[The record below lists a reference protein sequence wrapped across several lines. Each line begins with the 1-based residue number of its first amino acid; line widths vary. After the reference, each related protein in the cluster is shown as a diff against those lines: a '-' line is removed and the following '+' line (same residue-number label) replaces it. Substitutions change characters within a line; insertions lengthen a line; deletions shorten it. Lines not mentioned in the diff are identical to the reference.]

1 LLVRAAITL
10 LIVSTVII
18 ALGAAAVTVYAIRLR
33 HREKFLLWFGLFSIL
48 YGLVLVARN
57 SVFRLGFGPPQNI
70 GLHIERL
77 IALSAIV
84 PGLLLFE
91 EFYGRGWRS
100 SLRWLLWSYCVLAVA
115 VMSGVVRRSPLE
127 WILFPGSALVIMV
140 PLVLAMGYFTGYQAP
155 PVPNRRALFAGLVA
169 FFCTFSIDRVV
180 QAELGHW
187 RVGIE
192 PYGFL
197 ALVVC
202 LSYVTAQRVL
212 ADDKQLLSLTD
223 EMRVARRIQEAIL
236 PSDVPSLENVRTAVR
251 YAPMTAVAGDLYDFP
266 PAPPNCMAVFVAD
279 VMGHG
284 VPAALVAAMVK
295 VAVSRPC
302 GHDSGPA
309 MVIAGLNTILCYEAR
324 EQYATAV
331 YLCLDTVSGAG
342 RYSAAA
348 HPPPLL
354 WRRAKQSL
362 EVLGETGLLLGVRPK
377 EAYADS
383 EFSFEVGDRLL
394 LYTDGLL
401 EAENA
406 AGESFGDAALAT
418 FIKERQEFEAEQFVD
433 LLLNEVLAW
442 SCDGT
447 RARQADDITIV
458 VLDIYHGATVEEMTH
473 STSTSGHQLQFVS
486 RGEK

>member
-1 LLVRAAITL
+1 MRAAVTL
-10 LIVSTVII
+10 LIVSTVIV

-33 HREKFLLWFGLFSIL
+33 HREKFLLRFGLFSIL
-48 YGLVLVARN
+48 YGLLLIVRN
-57 SVFRLGFGPPQNI
+57 SVFRLSFGQPQHI
-70 GLHIERL
+70 GLEVERL
-77 IALSAIV
+77 IALSTIV

-100 SLRWLLWSYCVLAVA
+100 SLRWLLWSYCVLAVG
-115 VMSGVVRRSPLE
+115 VMSGVEGRSPLE
-127 WILFPGSALVIMV
+127 WILFPGSALMVMV
-140 PLVLAMGYFTGYQAP
+140 PLVLAVGYFTGYQPP
-155 PVPNRRALFAGLVA
+155 PVPNRRVLFAGLLA
-169 FFCTFSIDRVV
+169 FFCTFSIDRVLRT
-180 QAELGHW
+180 ELGHW
-187 RVGIE
+187 RVGVE

-202 LSYVTAQRVL
+202 LSYVTARRVL
-212 ADDKQLLSLTD
+212 ADDRRLLSLSD
-223 EMRVARRIQEAIL
+223 EMRAATRIQEAIL
-236 PSDVPSLENVRTAVR
+236 PSELPSLKNVGIGVR

-266 PAPPNCMAVFVAD
+266 AAPPHCIAVFVAD
-279 VMGHG
+279 VVGHG

-302 GHDSGPA
+302 GHDREPA
-309 MVIAGLNTILCYEAR
+309 MVIAGLNALLCDEAR

-331 YLCLDTVSGAG
+331 YLCLDTVSGVG

-354 WRRAKQSL
+354 WRRGRQSL

-406 AGESFGDAALAT
+406 TGEAFGDAALAT
-418 FIKERQEFEAEQFVD
+418 FIKERQEFGAEQFVD
-433 LLLNEVLAW
+433 LLLKEVLAW
-442 SCDGT
+442 ACDGT
-447 RARQADDITIV
+447 RAGQEDDITIV
-458 VLDIYHGATVEEMTH
+458 VIDIHHRVTVEEMAY
-473 STSTSGHQLQFVS
+473 STSSSGTSTTVGLS
-486 RGEK
+486 R

>member
-1 LLVRAAITL
+1 MRAAITL
-10 LIVSTVII
+10 LIVSTVIV

-48 YGLVLVARN
+48 YGLVLMVRN
-57 SVFRLGFGPPQNI
+57 SVFRLAFGQPQNI
-70 GLHIERL
+70 GLYVERL
-77 IALSAIV
+77 IAVSTVV

-100 SLRWLLWSYCVLAVA
+100 SLRWLIWSYCALAVA
-115 VMSGVVRRSPLE
+115 VISGIVRRSPLE

-140 PLVLAMGYFTGYQAP
+140 PLVLAVDYLTGYQPP
-155 PVPNRRALFAGLVA
+155 PVPSRRVLFAGLLA
-169 FFCTFSIDRVV
+169 FFCTFSIDRVL
-180 QAELGHW
+180 QTELGHW

-212 ADDKQLLSLTD
+212 ADDKRLLSLTD
-223 EMRVARRIQEAIL
+223 EMRAATKIQEAIL
-236 PSDVPSLENVRTAVR
+236 PSSLPSLETVRIAVR

-266 PAPPNCMAVFVAD
+266 PALPNCLAVFVGD

-284 VPAALVAAMVK
+284 VPAALVASMLK
-295 VAVSRPC
+295 VAVSRTC
-302 GHDSGPA
+302 GNDHEPA
-309 MVIAGLNTILCYEAR
+309 MVIAGLNAILCAEAR
-324 EQYATAV
+324 QQYATAV
-331 YLCLDTVSGAG
+331 YLCLDAVSGVG

-354 WRRAKQSL
+354 WRRGNQSL

-406 AGESFGDAALAT
+406 AGESFGEAALAT
-418 FIKERQEFEAEQFVD
+418 FIKERQELGAEEFVD
-433 LLLNEVLAW
+433 LLLKEVLEW
-442 SCDGT
+442 SSDGS
-447 RARQADDITIV
+447 RARQEDDITIV
-458 VLDIYHGATVEEMTH
+458 ILDIHHRAAIEEMTH
-473 STSTSGHQLQFVS
+473 SKSLSGTSAAVRLS
-486 RGEK
+486 R

>member
-1 LLVRAAITL
+1 MRAAITL
-10 LIVSTVII
+10 LIVSTVIV

-48 YGLVLVARN
+48 YGFVLIIRN
-57 SVFRLGFGPPQNI
+57 SVFRLGFGQPQHI
-70 GLHIERL
+70 GLDIERL
-77 IALSAIV
+77 IALSTIV
-84 PGLLLFE
+84 PGLLLLE

-100 SLRWLLWSYCVLAVA
+100 SLRWLLWSYCVLGVA
-115 VMSGVVRRSPLE
+115 VISGVVHRSPLE

-140 PLVLAMGYFTGYQAP
+140 PLVLAMGYFTGYQPP
-155 PVPNRRALFAGLVA
+155 PVPNRRVLFAGLLA
-169 FFCTFSIDRVV
+169 FFCTFSIDRML

-187 RVGIE
+187 RVGVE

-212 ADDKQLLSLTD
+212 ADDKRLLTLTD
-223 EMRVARRIQEAIL
+223 EMRAATRIQEAIL
-236 PSDVPSLENVRTAVR
+236 PSELPSLENVRIGVR

-266 PAPPNCMAVFVAD
+266 PAPPNCIAVFVAD

-284 VPAALVAAMVK
+284 VPAALVASMVK

-302 GHDSGPA
+302 GHHREPA
-309 MVIAGLNTILCYEAR
+309 MVIAGLNAILCDETR

-331 YLCLDTVSGAG
+331 YLCLDTVSGVG

-348 HPPPLL
+348 HPPPLI
-354 WRRAKQSL
+354 WRRGKQSL

-394 LYTDGLL
+394 IYTDGLL

-418 FIKERQEFEAEQFVD
+418 FIKERQEFGAEQFVD
-433 LLLNEVLAW
+433 LLLREVLAW

-447 RARQADDITIV
+447 RARQEDDITIV
-458 VLDIYHGATVEEMTH
+458 VIDIYRRVTVEEMTY
-473 STSTSGHQLQFVS
+473 STSSSGTSTTVALS
-486 RGEK
+486 R

>member
-1 LLVRAAITL
+1 VRAAITL
-10 LIVSTVII
+10 LIVSTVIV

-48 YGLVLVARN
+48 YGLVLVVRN
-57 SVFRLGFGPPQNI
+57 SVFRLGFGQPQHI
-70 GLHIERL
+70 GLDVERL
-77 IALSAIV
+77 IALSTIV

-100 SLRWLLWSYCVLAVA
+100 SLRWLIWSYCVLAVA
-115 VMSGVVRRSPLE
+115 VMSGIVRRSPLE

-140 PLVLAMGYFTGYQAP
+140 PLVLAMGYFTGYQPP
-155 PVPNRRALFAGLVA
+155 PVSNRRVLFAGLLA
-169 FFCTFSIDRVV
+169 FFCTFSIDRML
-180 QAELGHW
+180 QTELGHW
-187 RVGIE
+187 RVGVE

-197 ALVVC
+197 GLVVC

-212 ADDKQLLSLTD
+212 ADDKRLLSLSD
-223 EMRVARRIQEAIL
+223 EMRAATRIQEAIL
-236 PSDVPSLENVRTAVR
+236 PSKLPSLENVRIGVR

-266 PAPPNCMAVFVAD
+266 PAPPNCIAVLVAD

-284 VPAALVAAMVK
+284 VPAALVASMVK

-302 GHDSGPA
+302 EHDREPA
-309 MVIAGLNTILCYEAR
+309 MVIAGLNAILCDEAH

-331 YLCLDTVSGAG
+331 YLCLDTVSGVG

-354 WRRAKQSL
+354 WRRGRQSL
-362 EVLGETGLLLGVRPK
+362 EVLGETGLLLGVRAK

-406 AGESFGDAALAT
+406 AGEAFGDAALAI
-418 FIKERQEFEAEQFVD
+418 FIKERQESGAEQFVD
-433 LLLNEVLAW
+433 LLLKEVLAW
-442 SCDGT
+442 SCNGM
-447 RARQADDITIV
+447 RAGQADDITLV
-458 VLDIYHGATVEEMTH
+458 VIDIYHRATVEEMTY
-473 STSTSGHQLQFVS
+473 SASSSGTSTPVALS
-486 RGEK
+486 R

>member
-1 LLVRAAITL
+1 VRAAITL
-10 LIVSTVII
+10 LIVSTVIV

-48 YGLVLVARN
+48 YGLVLIVRN
-57 SVFRLGFGPPQNI
+57 SAFRLGFGQPQNI
-70 GLHIERL
+70 GLYVERL
-77 IALSAIV
+77 IALSTIV

-115 VMSGVVRRSPLE
+115 VMSGVVHRSPLE

-140 PLVLAMGYFTGYQAP
+140 PLVLAMGYFTGYQP
-155 PVPNRRALFAGLVA
+155 PSVPNRRALFAGLLA
-169 FFCTFSIDRVV
+169 FFCTFSIDRVL
-180 QAELGHW
+180 QTELGRW
-187 RVGIE
+187 RVGVE
-192 PYGFL
+192 PFGFL
-197 ALVVC
+197 GLVVC

-212 ADDKQLLSLTD
+212 ADDKRLLSLTD
-223 EMRVARRIQEAIL
+223 EMRAATRIQEAIL
-236 PSDVPSLENVRTAVR
+236 PSTLPSFENVRIAVR

-266 PAPPNCMAVFVAD
+266 PAPPNCIAVFVAD

-284 VPAALVAAMVK
+284 VPAALVASMVK
-295 VAVSRPC
+295 LAVSRPC
-302 GHDSGPA
+302 GHDSEPA
-309 MVIAGLNTILCYEAR
+309 IVIAGLNAILCDEAR

-331 YLCLDTVSGAG
+331 YLCLDTVSGVG

-354 WRRAKQSL
+354 WRRSKQEL
-362 EVLGETGLLLGVRPK
+362 VVLGETGLLLGVRSN

-406 AGESFGDAALAT
+406 AGDSFGDTALPA
-418 FIKERQEFEAEQFVD
+418 FIEERQEVEAERFVD
-433 LLLNEVLAW
+433 LLLKEVVAW
-442 SCDGT
+442 SSNG
-447 RARQADDITIV
+447 AQAGQKDDITMV
-458 VLDIYHGATVEEMTH
+458 VIDIHH
-473 STSTSGHQLQFVS
+473 
-486 RGEK
+486 